1 MSPASTMLR
10 RRQLQIALDVQTI
23 PEALTAVETTADD
36 IDVIEVGTI
45 LCLAEGMDAVRCL
58 RAAYPMHT
66 ILADVRIV
74 EAGSIIAK
82 LAYDA
87 GADWVTVVSG
97 AARSTVEAVA
107 KVSQERGG
115 DVQVELSEGW
125 TWEFVDA
132 CRSAGIEQ
140 FIVHR
145 SRDAEAAGSL
155 IWSAQ
160 DVEAIA
166 ELYQRGG
173 RVSVTGGVTPDD
185 IAGFSGTPAE
195 IFIAGRGIYGAVDA
209 AEAAHTYRS
218 AVDAL
223 PALKGSGT

>member
-1 MSPASTMLR
+1 MSSVVTPLR

-23 PEALTAVETTADD
+23 PEALAAVEATADD

-58 RAAYPMHT
+58 RAAHPMHT
-66 ILADVRIV
+66 ILADVRIA
-74 EAGSIIAK
+74 EAGSIIAG

-97 AARSTVEAVA
+97 AARATMEAVA
-107 KVSQERGG
+107 RIATERGK
-115 DVQVELSEGW
+115 DVQIELSEGW

-132 CRSAGIEQ
+132 CRTAGIEQ

-155 IWSAQ
+155 TWSPH
-160 DVEAIA
+160 DLETIT
-166 ELYQRGG
+166 ELHRRGG
-173 RVSVTGGVTPDD
+173 RVSVTGGVTPAD
-185 IAGFSGTPAE
+185 IASFARTPAE
-195 IFIAGRGIYGAVDA
+195 IFIAGRGIYGAQDA
-209 AEAAHTYRS
+209 AEAARTYRA

-223 PALKGSGT
+223 PALGG

>member
-1 MSPASTMLR
+1 MSSVVTPLR

-23 PEALTAVETTADD
+23 PEALAAVEATADD

-58 RAAYPMHT
+58 RAAHPMHT
-66 ILADVRIV
+66 ILADVRIA
-74 EAGSIIAK
+74 EAGSIIAG

-97 AARSTVEAVA
+97 AARATMEAVA
-107 KVSQERGG
+107 RIATERGK
-115 DVQVELSEGW
+115 DVQIELSEGW

-132 CRSAGIEQ
+132 CRTAGIEQ

-155 IWSAQ
+155 TWSPH
-160 DVEAIA
+160 DLEAIT
-166 ELYQRGG
+166 ELHRRGG
-173 RVSVTGGVTPDD
+173 RVSVTGGVTPAD
-185 IAGFSGTPAE
+185 IASFARTPAE
-195 IFIAGRGIYGAVDA
+195 IFIAGRGIYGAQDA
-209 AEAAHTYRS
+209 AEAARTYRA

-223 PALKGSGT
+223 PALGG